1 MNYLKQNIH
10 KKKQTKQQKTWNH
23 LTGFYMYKINAI
35 ILYCTQVLEH
45 RQFHAFGNMF
55 EFSLSMALNIE

>member
-1 MNYLKQNIH
+1 M
-10 KKKQTKQQKTWNH
+10 NH